1 MDTPETR
8 DSGPRL
14 STGVAGLDEVLHG
27 GVLPGRTYV
36 VRGGP
41 GTGKTMLGLHFLM
54 AGAAR
59 GERTLFITVEEHSD
73 QLRRDARALGFDL
86 GKVRFLD
93 LTPGA
98 EFFMKA
104 QSYDIFTPAEVER
117 EPTTRMIVEEIEA
130 VRPNRV
136 FLEAMTQFRYL
147 SPDAFQYHKQ
157 VLSLL
162 RYLQEHGA
170 TVLFTSE
177 GGEGAANDE
186 HLQFLS
192 DGVLHLES
200 TTDGRCVLVTKF
212 RGSDFEAGPHSLR
225 LTNRGMEVYPRL
237 VPRRHGR
244 QFISEIVP
252 SGIRGID
259 EQLHGGIERGTVTV
273 ITGPTGVG
281 KTTLGLS
288 FVKEAAARGERSCL
302 FLIEESLETMLVR
315 SEALGIPARTM
326 IERGTLS
333 AVHVE
338 PLRYS
343 ADELAYL
350 VRQEVEKRQARLIM
364 LDSVSGYRL
373 CVHGDD
379 LSRHIHALCAYLR
392 NMGVTVLLVNELESI
407 TGQFAVGT
415 EIGMGHLADNIVFL
429 RYLELHG
436 RLERAV
442 GVLKK
447 RVSSFET
454 TLREFDISPVGIHV
468 GRPLTELHGI
478 LTGYPEV
485 SKNAT
490 KSSRAA

>member
-8 DSGPRL
+8 DDGPRL
-14 STGVAGLDEVLHG
+14 STGVAGLDEVLRG

-41 GTGKTMLGLHFLM
+41 GTGKTILGLHFLM

-59 GERTLFITVEEHSD
+59 GERALFITVEEHTD
-73 QLRRDARALGFDL
+73 QIQRNARALGFDL
-86 GKVRFLD
+86 GGVRFLD

-130 VRPNRV
+130 VRPDRV

-162 RYLQEHGA
+162 RYLQEQGA

-177 GGEGAANDE
+177 GSEGAGDE

-200 TTDGRCVLVTKF
+200 TIEGRCVLVTKF
-212 RGSDFEAGPHSLR
+212 RGSDFEPGPHSLR

-237 VPRRHGR
+237 VPRRHAR
-244 QFISEIVP
+244 PFVSELVP

-288 FVKEAAARGERSCL
+288 FVKEAAVRGERSCL
-302 FLIEESLETMLVR
+302 LLIEESLETMLVR
-315 SEALGIPARTM
+315 SEALGIPVRSLM
-326 IERGTLS
+326 ERGLF
-333 AVHVE
+333 APVHIG

-343 ADELAYL
+343 ADELAHL
-350 VRQEVEKRQARLIM
+350 VREEVEKRQSRLVM

-373 CVHGDD
+373 CVHGGD
-379 LSRHIHALCAYLR
+379 LTRHIHALCAYLR
-392 NMGVTVLLVNELESI
+392 NMGVTVLLVNELDSI

-454 TLREFDISPVGIHV
+454 TLREFDISPVGVHV
-468 GRPLTELHGI
+468 GRPLTELRGI

-485 SKNAT
+485 TKNSKP
-490 KSSRAA
+490 SRAA

>member
-1 MDTPETR
+1 MDTQRRTDEV
-8 DSGPRL
+8 RL
-14 STGVAGLDEVLHG
+14 STGVAGLDQVLHG
-27 GVLPGRTYV
+27 GLLPGRTYL

-41 GTGKTMLGLHFLM
+41 GTGKTMLGLHFLT
-54 AGAAR
+54 AGAR
-59 GERTLFITVEEHSD
+59 RDEKTLFITVEESTE
-73 QLRRDARALGFDL
+73 QIRKDAGMLGFDL
-86 GKVRFLD
+86 TGVRFVD

-98 EFFMKA
+98 EFFTKA

-117 EPTTRMIVEEIEA
+117 EPTTQMIVREIETI
-130 VRPNRV
+130 RPERV

-162 RYLQEHGA
+162 RFLEERGA

-177 GGEGAANDE
+177 GSDITSDE

-200 TTDGRCVLVTKF
+200 TPTGRGVSVIKF
-212 RGSDFEAGPHSLR
+212 RGSDYDSGTHSLR
-225 LTNRGMEVYPRL
+225 LTNHGMEVYPRL
-237 VPRRHGR
+237 IPERHASAFAAGV
-244 QFISEIVP
+244 VP

-288 FVKEAAARGERSCL
+288 FVKEAAERGERSCVY
-302 FLIEESLETMLVR
+302 LIEESVETMLRR
-315 SEALGIPARTM
+315 SEELGIPTHTM
-326 IERGTLS
+326 IDQGTLS

-338 PLRYS
+338 PLRYGP
-343 ADELAYL
+343 DEFAHL
-350 VRQEVEKRQARLIM
+350 VRCEVEERGTKIVM
-364 LDSVSGYRL
+364 IDSVAGYRL
-373 CVHGDD
+373 CVQGAD
-379 LSRHIHALCAYLR
+379 LTKHLHALCAYLR
-392 NMGVTVLLVNELESI
+392 NMGVTVFLVNENETI
-407 TGQFAVGT
+407 TGNFAAT
-415 EIGMGHLADNIVFL
+415 EIGISHLADNIVFL
-429 RYLELHG
+429 RYLELRG

-454 TLREFDISPVGIHV
+454 SLREFEISPLGIRV
-468 GRPLTELHGI
+468 GRPLTELRGI
-478 LTGYPEV
+478 LTGYPELTPG
-485 SKNAT
+485 KGN
-490 KSSRAA
+490 SSRAA